1 MEKSETVD
9 VEFTG
14 LPPSIYLPST
24 MYFTRAAIG
33 LKTKIL
39 HANTG
44 QTKWV
49 LAKIPE
55 HKIGV
60 ARNRLFQNGELLV
73 DQLSLNEISTGL
85 LEAPDQDKSIYQDI
99 EWKPKAHEDHL
110 NGAYLLE
117 PVSYTHLTLPTKA

>member
-1 MEKSETVD
+1 
-9 VEFTG
+9 
-14 LPPSIYLPST
+14 

-49 LAKIPE
+49 LAKIPG

-73 DQLSLNEISTGL
+73 DQLSLDEISTGIL
-85 LEAPDQDKSIYQDI
+85 KAPDQDKSVYRDI

-117 PVSYTHLTLPTKA
+117 LAANTY